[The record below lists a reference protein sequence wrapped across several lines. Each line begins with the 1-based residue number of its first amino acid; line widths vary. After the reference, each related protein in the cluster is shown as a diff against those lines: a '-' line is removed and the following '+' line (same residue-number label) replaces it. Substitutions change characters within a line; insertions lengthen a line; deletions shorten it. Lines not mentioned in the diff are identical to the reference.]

1 MVLFKCING
10 LAILVC
16 FMLMP
21 YMKYSGQSL
30 KKMKL
35 LYLVALI
42 LSAIFS
48 FCHQDYL
55 CKLASVL
62 MVMGA
67 LMVAGN
73 IPVTALTSWRRVAMI
88 VIYLGIA
95 FQLLDILAYSFGQ
108 LL

>member
-1 MVLFKCING
+1 
-10 LAILVC
+10 
-16 FMLMP
+16 
-21 YMKYSGQSL
+21 
-30 KKMKL
+30 MKL

-55 CKLASVL
+55 CKLVSVL

-73 IPVTALTSWRRVAMI
+73 IPVTALTTWRRVAMI

-95 FQLLDILAYSFGQ
+95 FQLLNILSYSFGQ